1 MKSGSFSPIL
11 DGSSAIMVAKSESPL
26 NPDELAIK
34 LKVFEGPL
42 DLLIFLIRKNEI
54 DIYDIPMET
63 VTSQYIGYLEQM
75 EKLNLEVAGDFFVM
89 ASTLMYIK
97 SRMLLPPREQVV
109 EENES
114 DEDQDPRWELVQQLL
129 EYRRYKELAN
139 EIEKKIDKRN
149 LLVDR
154 IITNEET
161 STDPRPLENIDRIE
175 LWNII
180 NQVYLRL
187 AEKMNYGEIA
197 DEPVTVADRMEY
209 ILKRM
214 QTHKNFLFSELFET
228 AATLVTVVTTFL
240 ALLELTRLRKLKL
253 KQHQA
258 FADIEC
264 DVVE

>member
-1 MKSGSFSPIL
+1 MMPDSI
-11 DGSSAIMVAKSESPL
+11 ESPWDA
-26 NPDELAIK
+26 NELAIK

-63 VTSQYIGYLEQM
+63 VTNQYIDYLRNM
-75 EKLNLEVAGDFFVM
+75 EKLNLEIAGDFFVM

-97 SRMLLPPREQVV
+97 SRMLLPPREQAVDDTP
-109 EENES
+109 E
-114 DEDQDPRWELVQQLL
+114 DEQDPRWELVQQLL

-139 EIEKKIDKRN
+139 EIEKKIDERTR
-149 LLVDR
+149 LVDR
-154 IITNEET
+154 LVKHNQSSET
-161 STDPRPLENIDRIE
+161 SRPLEQIDRID

-187 AEKMNYGEIA
+187 AEKMNFGEID

-209 ILKRM
+209 VLKRM
-214 QTHKNFLFSELFET
+214 QTTKQFLFSELFESY
-228 AATLVTVVTTFL
+228 ASLVTIVTTFL
-240 ALLELTRLRKLKL
+240 AILELTRLRKLNL
-253 KQHQA
+253 RQPES

-264 DVVE
+264 FVVE

>member
-1 MKSGSFSPIL
+1 
-11 DGSSAIMVAKSESPL
+11 MVAKTESPL

-63 VTSQYIGYLEQM
+63 VTTQYIGYLEQM

-109 EENES
+109 EDEES
-114 DEDQDPRWELVQQLL
+114 DEDNDPRWELVQQLL
-129 EYRRYKELAN
+129 EYRRYKELAT
-139 EIEKKIDKRN
+139 EIEKKIDHRN
-149 LLVDR
+149 QLVDR
-154 IITNEET
+154 IITNEQA
-161 STDPRPLENIDRIE
+161 SSDPRPLENIDRIE

-187 AEKMNYGEIA
+187 AEKMNYGQID
-197 DEPVTVADRMEY
+197 DEPVTVAERMDY

-214 QTHKNFLFSELFET
+214 QMQQKFLFSELFET
-228 AATLVTVVTTFL
+228 AASLLTVVTTFL
-240 ALLELTRLRKLKL
+240 ALLELTRLRKLNL
-253 KQHQA
+253 KQHEA

-264 DVVE
+264 SVVA

>member
-1 MKSGSFSPIL
+1 MASTP
-11 DGSSAIMVAKSESPL
+11 ESIWDPS
-26 NPDELAIK
+26 ELAIK

-63 VTSQYIGYLEQM
+63 VTSQYIAYLDQM

-109 EENES
+109 DEDEGEEN
-114 DEDQDPRWELVQQLL
+114 QDPRWELVQQLL
-129 EYRRYKELAN
+129 EYRRFKELAT
-139 EIEKKIDKRN
+139 EIEERIDKRN
-149 LLVDR
+149 QLVDR
-154 IITNEET
+154 IVKHDHASSN
-161 STDPRPLENIDRIE
+161 PRPLEKIDRID

-187 AEKMNYGEIA
+187 AEKMNFGEIEQEA
-197 DEPVTVADRMEY
+197 VTVSDRMDH
-209 ILKRM
+209 ILRHMASRPK
-214 QTHKNFLFSELFET
+214 FLFSELFES
-228 AATLVTVVTTFL
+228 AATLVTIVTTFL
-240 ALLELTRLRKLKL
+240 ALLELTRLRKLRL
-253 KQHQA
+253 SQHEA

-264 DVVE
+264 CVVS